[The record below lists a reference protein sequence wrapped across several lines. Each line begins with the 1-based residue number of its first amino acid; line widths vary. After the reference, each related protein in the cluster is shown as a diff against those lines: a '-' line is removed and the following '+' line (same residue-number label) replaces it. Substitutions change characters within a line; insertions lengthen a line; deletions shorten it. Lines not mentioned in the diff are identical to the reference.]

1 MKALKLGALVAA
13 LALALCACACS
24 DQTTPA
30 PTPGTSITP
39 GLSPTATISPDP
51 SKTPDQSPEMSP
63 SASPEASPSASPG
76 GSDEAGALS
85 FTPGKYKG
93 EGQGMNGA
101 VVVETEFSQDKI
113 VSVALVEH
121 NETPGIYEKA
131 ADTLTLEIVEG
142 QTLNVGAVTG
152 ATYTS
157 NAIIKAVEDCV
168 TQAGGDVGR
177 LKMAQ

>member
-51 SKTPDQSPEMSP
+51 SETPEMSPEMSP
-63 SASPEASPSASPG
+63 STSPESSPD
-76 GSDEAGALS
+76 GSDEAGAIS
-85 FTPGKYKG
+85 FTPGKYRG
-93 EGQGMNGA
+93 EAQGMNGA
-101 VVVETEFSQDKI
+101 MVVETEFSQDKI

-131 ADTLTLEIVEG
+131 ADTLTAEIVEG
-142 QTLNVGAVTG
+142 QTLNVEAVSG

>member
-63 SASPEASPSASPG
+63 SETPESSPG

-168 TQAGGDVGR
+168 TQAGGDVGL